1 MACWQMTLILEKR
14 SIRIK
19 RDYPTRFT
27 GANKKRSHS
36 FPLIVLTYINFA
48 LFLYRKTEKE
58 TMNQIII
65 TPKSEQEHSFVM
77 EMLKRMK
84 IKATSIEEQ
93 PLHRMTIEEY
103 RAMAERSIAD
113 AEAGRTISQSEMEE
127 RVASWR

>member
-1 MACWQMTLILEKR
+1 M
-14 SIRIK
+14 
-19 RDYPTRFT
+19 
-27 GANKKRSHS
+27 
-36 FPLIVLTYINFA
+36 
-48 LFLYRKTEKE
+48 YRKTEKE

-93 PLHRMTIEEY
+93 PLYRMTIEEY